1 MNDNMKED
9 VLRVLLSEDEIREKV
24 RELGGK
30 ITADYKNSN
39 LMLVTVLKGA
49 VVFLADLMRQIDVP
63 AEIDFMVVSSYGSGV
78 KSSGVVKIVKDLDV
92 PLAGKD
98 ILIVED
104 ILDSGL
110 TLSYIKELLESRGP
124 RSIRIATL
132 LDKPSRRKVDL
143 HSGGFCEALVPHV
156 YYHGAAKPSVCAE
169 SFRIAELTSA
179 KFLVRS
185 ETKNGF
191 YSHAGQCGVPAIIL
205 ERGGC
210 GLLHEEEVR
219 QDLADVKNILRG
231 LGFLLDLPAK
241 VYPHRLAQN
250 GRYLDAPV
258 SGCWYP
264 KKQPGDRL
272 KTGELLGEIRSI
284 YGETLFRISAEADGV
299 LLYQT
304 ASLGIKAGTPMIA
317 YAEVEK
323 EVSQ

>member
-1 MNDNMKED
+1 MHYERNTKKQVTYRVPDTDIAIPATLICGRLPGKTITISAGVHSREYIGIEALIRLGQELTPEMTRGTILLLHCCNYKGFLSRSSD
-9 VLRVLLSEDEIREKV
+9 VMPQDGKNLNRVFP
-24 RELGGK
+24 GA
-30 ITADYKNSN
+30 ADGTPTQK
-39 LMLVTVLKGA
+39 
-49 VVFLADLMRQIDVP
+49 LA
-63 AEIDFMVVSSYGSGV
+63 AF
-78 KSSGVVKIVKDLDV
+78 
-92 PLAGKD
+92 
-98 ILIVED
+98 
-104 ILDSGL
+104 
-110 TLSYIKELLESRGP
+110 LESEIIGH
-124 RSIRIATL
+124 TDYL
-132 LDKPSRRKVDL
+132 VDL

-169 SFRIAELTSA
+169 SFRIAEMTSA

-210 GLLHEEEVR
+210 GLLQEEEVQ

-231 LGFLLDLPAK
+231 LGFLQDLPAK
-241 VYPHRLAQN
+241 IFPHRLAQN
-250 GRYLDAPV
+250 GHYLNAPA

>member
-1 MNDNMKED
+1 MRYERNTKKQ
-9 VLRVLLSEDEIREKV
+9 VTYRVPDTD
-24 RELGGK
+24 
-30 ITADYKNSN
+30 IT
-39 LMLVTVLKGA
+39 
-49 VVFLADLMRQIDVP
+49 IP
-63 AEIDFMVVSSYGSGV
+63 
-78 KSSGVVKIVKDLDV
+78 
-92 PLAGKD
+92 
-98 ILIVED
+98 
-104 ILDSGL
+104 
-110 TLSYIKELLESRGP
+110 
-124 RSIRIATL
+124 ATL
-132 LDKPSRRKVDL
+132 LCGRKAGKTITISAGVHSREYIGIETLIRLAQELTPEMVQGTILLLHCCNYKGFLSRSSDVMPQDGKNLNRVFPGAADGTPTQKLAAFLESEIIGHTDYLVDL

-169 SFRIAELTSA
+169 SFRIAEMTSA

-210 GLLHEEEVR
+210 GLLQEEEVQ

-231 LGFLLDLPAK
+231 LGFLQDLPAK
-241 VYPHRLAQN
+241 IFPHRLAQN
-250 GRYLDAPV
+250 GHYLNAPA

>member
-1 MNDNMKED
+1 MRYERNTKKQ
-9 VLRVLLSEDEIREKV
+9 VTYRVPDTD
-24 RELGGK
+24 
-30 ITADYKNSN
+30 IT
-39 LMLVTVLKGA
+39 
-49 VVFLADLMRQIDVP
+49 IP
-63 AEIDFMVVSSYGSGV
+63 
-78 KSSGVVKIVKDLDV
+78 
-92 PLAGKD
+92 
-98 ILIVED
+98 
-104 ILDSGL
+104 
-110 TLSYIKELLESRGP
+110 
-124 RSIRIATL
+124 ATL
-132 LDKPSRRKVDL
+132 LCGRKTGKTITVSAGVHSREYIGIETLIRLAQELTLEMVQGTILLLHCCNYKGFLSRSSDVMPQDGKNLNRVFPGAADGTPTQKLAAFLESEIIGHTDYLVDL

-169 SFRIAELTSA
+169 SFRIAEMTSA
-179 KFLVRS
+179 KYLVRS
-185 ETKNGF
+185 EAKNGF
-191 YSHAGQCGVPAIIL
+191 YSHAGQCSVPAIIL

-231 LGFLLDLPAK
+231 LGFLQDLPAK
-241 VYPHRLAQN
+241 IFPHRLAQN
-250 GRYLDAPV
+250 GHYLNAPA